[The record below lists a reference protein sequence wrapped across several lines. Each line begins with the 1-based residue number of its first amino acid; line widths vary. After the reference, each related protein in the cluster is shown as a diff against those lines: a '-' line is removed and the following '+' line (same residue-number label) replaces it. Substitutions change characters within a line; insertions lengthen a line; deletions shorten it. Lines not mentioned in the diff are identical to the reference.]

1 MARASAAEAA
11 RTAGSVLECATSL
24 FRERGF
30 SKVSLDDVAKASGVT
45 RGAVYHH
52 YGSKLGLFLAVAD
65 GLQKRVAEAV
75 VAAAEAAGSDPRK
88 QLSAGSHAF
97 LETITGQDMV
107 QVLMVDG
114 PAVVGWQEWR
124 RLDSANSV
132 THLRE
137 VLASTGTPTEVLDAM
152 TAQLSGAMN
161 EAALWVAQHPDAAA
175 ARAQAHQALQRLLDA
190 AVGGFTDGGTAR
202 SPS

>member
-11 RTAGSVLECATSL
+11 RTARSVLDCATAL

-52 YGSKLGLFLAVAD
+52 YGSKVGLFLAVAA
-65 GLQKRVAEAV
+65 GLQKQVAGAV
-75 VAAAEAAGSDPRK
+75 VAAAEAAGIDPRE

-137 VLASTGTPTEVLDAM
+137 ALASVGTPAEVLDAM

-161 EAALWVAQHPDAAA
+161 EAALWVAQHPEPAV
-175 ARAQAHQALQRLLDA
+175 ARAQAHQALQGLLGA
-190 AVGGFTDGGTAR
+190 AVGGVTDVGPAV
-202 SPS
+202 SPP